1 MTVAIPSKDEEDDLV
16 SMAAD
21 SNPRSKGKQSVASK
35 RGVDDMETNSDNDN
49 GNTRQ
54 SQCSC
59 LTSEDNKDEQGVYYM
74 ECSRC

>member
-35 RGVDDMETNSDNDN
+35 RGADDMETTDNDN